1 MSNAPISD
9 SPKAPR
15 TDYVAMVLEADI
27 PKPTMK
33 HILLTIAALATE
45 KGICRPSITRL
56 AILTGLDRSTVK
68 RNLKKLEQDNW
79 LHIDRPETLEQNETN
94 FYTLNPRKY
103 QIYKV
108 SLRGRGTEPLGN
120 KIGAQNPYSRG
131 TTPPNTTTTPAP
143 RRTAAPQAQAGGRGA
158 GSNVIKEEKENT
170 GTRLL
175 FPEHMHVETEPTKPL
190 PFTRGPV
197 KATTVPV
204 ASSNPYEG
212 REYITQAEF
221 DEAIKKGFGPFDLP
235 EVRDEEDIGTVNLFP

>member
-15 TDYVAMVLEADI
+15 TDYVAMILEADI

-120 KIGAQNPYSRG
+120 KIGAQNPYPGR
-131 TTPPNTTTTPAP
+131 TTPPNTNTAPAP
-143 RRTAAPQAQAGGRGA
+143 RRTAALQAQAGGRGA
-158 GSNVIKEEKENT
+158 GSNSKREDPFKKQPINTESSSNKRTSETEAKPFKNDPFANLRKRESRQEPEKEDWHIDFSKQDEAEEKEEANIT
-170 GTRLL
+170 PSL
-175 FPEHMHVETEPTKPL
+175 F
-190 PFTRGPV
+190 
-197 KATTVPV
+197 A
-204 ASSNPYEG
+204 
-212 REYITQAEF
+212 
-221 DEAIKKGFGPFDLP
+221 
-235 EVRDEEDIGTVNLFP
+235 